1 MCFSPW
7 GCAKSDMIW
16 RLNNNTSKEECKEYN
31 FNYFPVRFPVQ
42 FNDGS
47 DGKASSRNAGH
58 PGSIPGSGRSPG
70 EGNGNP
76 LQYSC
81 LENPMDGGAWWATVH
96 GVAESW
102 TRLSN
107 FMDLTARWI
116 KNRLVEK
123 DTVMKPQDD
132 KDLDYR
138 QVAIKRKLNVK
149 CFYSYPLLTEI
160 LYPPLNRATHT
171 RPGLD
176 TVCCGKELLYHLLKS

>member
-1 MCFSPW
+1 M
-7 GCAKSDMIW
+7 
-16 RLNNNTSKEECKEYN
+16 EE
-31 FNYFPVRFPVQ
+31 
-42 FNDGS
+42 
-47 DGKASSRNAGH
+47 
-58 PGSIPGSGRSPG
+58 PGG
-70 EGNGNP
+70 
-76 LQYSC
+76 LH
-81 LENPMDGGAWWATVH
+81 TVH
-96 GVAESW
+96 GVTKSW

-132 KDLDYR
+132 KDLDYS

>member
-31 FNYFPVRFPVQ
+31 FNYFPVRFPVK

-47 DGKASSRNAGH
+47 DGKASAYNAGD
-58 PGSIPGSGRSPG
+58 PGSIPASGRSPG

-102 TRLSN
+102 TRLSD
-107 FMDLTARWI
+107 FTSSL
-116 KNRLVEK
+116 
-123 DTVMKPQDD
+123 
-132 KDLDYR
+132 
-138 QVAIKRKLNVK
+138 
-149 CFYSYPLLTEI
+149 
-160 LYPPLNRATHT
+160 
-171 RPGLD
+171 
-176 TVCCGKELLYHLLKS
+176 